1 MQYNSDIEQALL
13 RRVADGDEQ
22 AYRAIFD
29 RYADRMYANALHFT
43 KSPELAKDITQEVF
57 IRVWL
62 HRSRL
67 AEVERF
73 DGWLFT
79 VARNV
84 IRNELRKKVLST
96 ENIEFLQA
104 YFRDSSLTPEERLEF
119 RELEARVD
127 EAIAQLPPQMKSVF
141 LFSRHEGLTHEQ
153 IAQRMNISVVSS
165 KTYMVRCLLAIRRHL
180 GKNGGRLGL
189 LLLFLSK

>member
-13 RRVADGDEQ
+13 RRIAGGDEQ
-22 AYRAIFD
+22 AYQVIFD

-43 KSPELAKDITQEVF
+43 KSPELAKDLTQEVF

-67 AEVERF
+67 TEIDRF

-104 YFRDSSLTPEERLEF
+104 YFKDGSLTPEERLEF

-127 EAIAQLPPQMKSVF
+127 EAIAHLPPQMKSVF
-141 LFSRHEGLTHEQ
+141 LYSRQEGLTHEQ
-153 IAQRMNISVVSS
+153 IAQKMNISVVSS

-180 GKNGGRLGL
+180 GKNGARLGL
-189 LLLFLSK
+189 LLFLLSK